1 MGLSV
6 TQEQTKTNPWLTF
19 VEAYQDNPVAFVRHV
34 VGMEPQDW
42 QKEVLEAV
50 AKGQTRLSIR
60 SGHGV
65 GKSATLS
72 WLMVWY
78 MTTRFPVKIV
88 VTAPTEGQLFD
99 AVFAE
104 VKGVIAKLPPAIQKL
119 FDVKRQA
126 ITHKKRPNEAFIS
139 ARTSSRDRPEA
150 MAGVHAEHVML
161 IADEASGVPEEVFQA
176 ASGSMSTEGA
186 ITLLTGNPTRT
197 NGLFYETHNALA
209 GQWWTRK
216 VSCLESRLVSQ
227 EYIDEKAAQ
236 YGEDSNEYRIRV
248 LGEFPTSNEDAVIPR
263 FLVEEAVDRDV
274 QAYGGIVWG
283 LDVARM
289 GGDKSA
295 LAKRQNNCLL
305 EPVKFWKDLDLMELC
320 GAVKAEYDSTPDKE
334 QPGEILI
341 DAIGL
346 GAGVAD
352 RLREMGL
359 PASSINVGETPP
371 LKGRHVR
378 FKDQL
383 WFDARE
389 WFHQRQCSIPNQ
401 PELIEELTVP
411 AVKYMSNGKV
421 RVESK
426 DEIKRRGAF
435 RDRRSPDLADAFVLT
450 FAGMGVAAYAGSSRS
465 WSRHKTLGIDT
476 SFVV

>member
-1 MGLSV
+1 VS
-6 TQEQTKTNPWLTF
+6 ERKNPWLAF
-19 VEAYQDNPVAFVRHV
+19 VEAYESDPVEFVRHV
-34 VGMEPQDW
+34 VGMEPQEW
-42 QKEVLEAV
+42 QAEALTAV
-50 AKGQTRLSIR
+50 ANGETRLSIR

-65 GKSATLS
+65 GKSATLA

-104 VKGVIAKLPPAIQKL
+104 VKGVIAKLPTAIQNL
-119 FDVKRQA
+119 FKVTSKHIA
-126 ITHKKRPNEAFIS
+126 HKKRPDEAFIS

-186 ITLLTGNPTRT
+186 ITILTGNPTRT
-197 NGLFYETHNALA
+197 SGLFYETHNALA
-209 GQWWTRK
+209 DTWWTKR
-216 VSCLESRLVSQ
+216 VSCLDSPLVSH
-227 EYIDEKAAQ
+227 EFIEEKKAQ
-236 YGEDSNEYRIRV
+236 HGEDSNEYRIRV
-248 LGEFPTSNEDAVIPR
+248 LGEFPTTNEDAVIPR
-263 FLVEEAVDRDV
+263 YLVEEAVARDV
-274 QAYGGIVWG
+274 EAYGGIVWG

-295 LAKRQNNCLL
+295 LAKRQTNCLL
-305 EPVKFWKDLDLMELC
+305 EPVKFWRDKDLMELV
-320 GAVKAEYDSTPDKE
+320 GAVKAEYDATPNNV
-334 QPGEILI
+334 QPSEILV

-359 PASSINVGETPP
+359 PATAINVGESPA
-371 LKGRHVR
+371 LKGQHTRL
-378 FKDQL
+378 KDQL

-389 WFHQRQCSIPNQ
+389 WFHQRQCSIPEQ
-401 PELIEELTVP
+401 AALIEELTVP
-411 AVKYMSNGKV
+411 AVKYQSNGKT

-435 RDRRSPDLADAFVLT
+435 RDRRSPDLADAFILT
-450 FAGMGVAAYAGSSRS
+450 FAGMAASAFAGSSKS
-465 WSRHKTLGIDT
+465 WNSKKHFGIDT

>member
-1 MGLSV
+1 M
-6 TQEQTKTNPWLTF
+6 TQQERKNPWVVF
-19 VEAYQDNPVAFVRHV
+19 VEAYQDDPVEFVRNV
-34 VGMEPQDW
+34 VGMEPQPW
-42 QKEVLEAV
+42 QAEVLEAV
-50 AKGQTRLSIR
+50 AQGKTRLSIR

-72 WLMVWY
+72 WMMVWY

-104 VKGVIAKLPPAIQKL
+104 VKGVIAKLPTAIQRL
-119 FDVKRQA
+119 FDVKRQHIA
-126 ITHKKRPNEAFIS
+126 HKKRPNEAFIS

-197 NGLFYETHNALA
+197 NGLFYETHHALRDT
-209 GQWWTRK
+209 WWTRK
-216 VSCLESRLVSQ
+216 VSCDESPLVSK
-227 EYIDEKAAQ
+227 EYIEEKKAQ

-248 LGEFPTSNEDAVIPR
+248 LGEFPTTNEDAVIPR
-263 FLVEEAVDRDV
+263 FLVEEAVKRDV
-274 QAYGGIVWG
+274 KPYGGVVWG

-295 LAKRQNNCLL
+295 LAKRQNNVLL
-305 EPVKFWKDLDLMELC
+305 ENIKFWKDKDLMELV
-320 GAVKAEYDSTPDKE
+320 GAVKAEYDATPDKE
-334 QPGEILI
+334 QPGEILV

-359 PASSINVGETPP
+359 PATSINVGESPA
-371 LKGRHVR
+371 LKGQHVR
-378 FKDQL
+378 LKDQL
-383 WFDARE
+383 WFEARE
-389 WFHQRQCSIPNQ
+389 WFHQRQCSIPDDPN
-401 PELIEELTVP
+401 LIEELTVP
-411 AVKYMSNGKV
+411 AVKYQSNGKT

-450 FAGMGVAAYAGSSRS
+450 FAGMAASAAEGSARS
-465 WSRHKTLGIDT
+465 WRSKKPLGIDT